1 LALEGILV
9 RLILI
14 RHGKTATDN
23 PEKCHGFTDINL
35 SLEGYHQ
42 AEKLAER
49 FKSEKIDAIYSSTL
63 KRGIATAEI
72 MAAPHGSKIIK
83 VPELNEVN
91 FGQVEGIT
99 FEEASAL
106 FPEMTELW
114 RCGSTKVCF
123 PLGERFLDFAAR
135 VNGFADRLKTHGE
148 NDTIML
154 VGHGGPYK
162 VLVCRLL
169 GLPLEHYWQF
179 RFAMA
184 SVSIIDIYSTG
195 AILEK
200 LSDTSHLD

>member
-1 LALEGILV
+1 M

-23 PEKCHGFTDINL
+23 PEKCYGFTDIDL
-35 SLEGYHQ
+35 SGEGYDQ

-49 FKSEKIDAIYSSTL
+49 FKSEKIDAIYSSSL
-63 KRGIATAEI
+63 MRGRATAEI
-72 MAAPHGSKIIK
+72 IAGSHGLEVNKA
-83 VPELNEVN
+83 PELNEVN
-91 FGQVEGIT
+91 FGQIEGIT
-99 FEEASAL
+99 FEEACGL
-106 FPEMTELW
+106 FPELTELW
-114 RCGSTKVCF
+114 RRGSTKVCF

-135 VNGFADRLKTHGE
+135 VKGFTDRLKTHRE
-148 NDTIML
+148 DDTIML

-162 VLVCRLL
+162 VLVCSLL

-184 SVSIIDIYSTG
+184 SVSIIDVYSTG

-200 LSDTSHLD
+200 LSDTSHLT